1 MKRLLVTTVVIVS
14 LGYVAATVAL
24 RLAEPQLVFRPGLR
38 AVEPPSQSLAL
49 RYAPVRIPT
58 PDSLRLGAWI
68 IPAAS
73 RDSSG
78 MWLLVCHGNFGNIGF
93 GQRPEFYSYLRDVGV
108 NLLAFDYRG
117 FGESDGQATE
127 AGVYTDARAAYDFL
141 RDTLGVPPERI
152 ILFGHSLGSSVAIEL
167 AQHVP
172 AAGLVVEGAFTSVV
186 DRGAELYPFLPIRL
200 VATSKFASIERV
212 PNLKLPKL
220 FLHSPEDRAIPFAHG
235 QRLFA
240 AAAEP
245 KRFVEVKGGHIEAFT
260 VDRARYFGAIAEF
273 VREVSGAM

>member
-1 MKRLLVTTVVIVS
+1 MKRIVLTS
-14 LGYVAATVAL
+14 LAILTLCYTGAIVAL
-24 RLAEPQLVFRPGLR
+24 RVNEPRLVFRPGFR
-38 AVEPPSQSLAL
+38 RVEPPAPSFEL
-49 RYAPVRIPT
+49 RHVPLRIPT
-58 PDSLRLGAWI
+58 PDSLKLGAWI
-68 IPAAS
+68 VPAAQ
-73 RDSSG
+73 RDSTG
-78 MWLLVCHGNFGNIGF
+78 MWLLICHGNYGNIGY

-117 FGESDGQATE
+117 FGDSDGVATE
-127 AGVYTDARAAYDFL
+127 SGVYTDARAAYDFL
-141 RDTLGVPPERI
+141 RDSLGVPPERI

-186 DRGAELYPFLPIRL
+186 DRGAELYPFLPVRL
-200 VATSKFASIERV
+200 VAASKFGSIERV
-212 PNLKLPKL
+212 PKLKLPKL
-220 FLHSPEDRAIPFAHG
+220 FLHSPEDRSIPYAHG

-245 KRFVEVKGGHIEAFT
+245 KRFVEVRGGHIEAFT
-260 VDRARYFGAIAEF
+260 VDKSVYFGAIAAF

>member
-1 MKRLLVTTVVIVS
+1 MKRIVLTSLVIVS
-14 LGYVAATVAL
+14 LGYIGAIVAL
-24 RLAEPQLVFRPGLR
+24 RLAEPQLVFKPGLR
-38 AVEPPSQSLAL
+38 AVEPPSESFAL
-49 RYAPVRIPT
+49 RHTPVRIST

-68 IPAAS
+68 VPAAS

-78 MWLLVCHGNFGNIGF
+78 MWLLVCHGNYGNIGY

-108 NLLAFDYRG
+108 NLLVFDYRG

-127 AGVYTDARAAYDFL
+127 SGVYADARAAYDFL
-141 RDTLGVPPERI
+141 RDSLRVPPERI

-186 DRGAELYPFLPIRL
+186 DRGAELYPFLPVRL
-200 VATSKFASIERV
+200 VAASKFPSIDRV
-212 PNLKLPKL
+212 PKLKLPKL
-220 FLHSPEDRAIPFAHG
+220 FLHSPEDRSIPYVHG
-235 QRLFA
+235 QRLFD

-245 KRFVEVKGGHIEAFT
+245 KRFVDVKGGHIEAFT
-260 VDRARYFGAIAEF
+260 VDRGRYFGAIAEF